1 LLRRVHEVDP
11 MVCTNRGCEIRIII
25 VMLEQKE
32 IPIPESRTHLLHPGF
47 QGSCGPLGS
56 VSDLSV
62 TPDRMGFVSCDCL
75 EIPNFREV
83 AHRSSPQK
91 KIGVHH

>member
-1 LLRRVHEVDP
+1 MGFSKRSPVYVKDFAIDAGSKLSCRWDVE
-11 MVCTNRGCEIRIII
+11 
-25 VMLEQKE
+25 KE
-32 IPIPESRTHLLHPGF
+32 ITIPQSLTHLLHPGF

-62 TPDRMGFVSCDCL
+62 TLDRMSFVSFDCL

-91 KIGVHH
+91 KIGVHL